1 MRKTTLLLLLFTFSL
16 SFGQVVLTEDF
27 ETGLSLP
34 AGWTNN
40 DLQGGGNVWTFD
52 NNPETP
58 AGFATPNTY
67 MNDPAGLIGNYA
79 IFNSDGYGGGPENAA
94 LESPVFDCSTFTSV
108 KLSFNHFYL
117 SGWGG
122 LAYVEVYNGS
132 NWVEVAS
139 YDDSVPNG
147 YSYGSVLLD
156 VSTELAGVSNAQVRF
171 RWEGDYSWWWAVDN
185 IVVQQPTVSAPDA
198 AFNPTPADGATD
210 VALVQ
215 DDVNLPNKV
224 YFSWT
229 EPTTGDPATSYRL
242 VFGDTNPPT
251 MEFNNFTNGDFLYNV
266 SYDTT
271 YYWQIVA
278 INVGG
283 ETASEI
289 WTFTTE
295 TEPTASVGEVDASSF
310 KHFYNKDTDMLTL
323 TSAGN
328 AFDNITLYSILGQEV
343 MNKSLSKTDEVI
355 DLSNLTDGIY
365 LAKVSIGG
373 KYQTIK
379 LLKK

>member
-1 MRKTTLLLLLFTFSL
+1 MKKITLLFLLFTFSL

-27 ETGLSLP
+27 EAGLSLP

-40 DLQGGGNVWTFD
+40 DIEGSGNVWTFD

-58 AGFATPNTY
+58 AGFTTPNTY
-67 MNDPAGLIGNYA
+67 MNDPAGLVGNYA
-79 IFNSDGYGGGPENAA
+79 IFNSDAYGGGPENAA
-94 LESPVFDCSTFTSV
+94 LESPVFDCSSFTSV

-139 YDDSVPNG
+139 YDDSVPDG
-147 YSYGSVLLD
+147 YTLGAVLLD

-198 AFNPTPADGATD
+198 VFNPTPADGATD

-215 DDVNLPNKV
+215 DDASMPNKV

-251 MEFNNFTNGDFLYNV
+251 MEFNGFTNGDFLYNV

-283 ETASEI
+283 ETPSEI

-295 TEPTASVGEVDASSF
+295 AEPTASVDESDISSF
-310 KHFYNKDTDMLTL
+310 KHFYNKDTNILTL

-343 MNKSLSKTDEVI
+343 MNKTLSKSDEVI
-355 DLSNLTDGIY
+355 DLSNLTNGVY

-373 KYQTIK
+373 KSQTIK
-379 LLKK
+379 LLKQ